1 MLSPTPLGI
10 VAPSVTTLFTQSI
23 VYAVFVM
30 LCPLVISITSMPT
43 GCSIALV
50 KSSVVPAPLNTT
62 FIVAMLKPCPSAF
75 QSLPGRVNT
84 FKSSVSNSLP
94 GTSSSGACEL

>member
-30 LCPLVISITSMPT
+30 LCPLVILITSMPT
-43 GCSIALV
+43 GCIRSLCVFA
-50 KSSVVPAPLNTT
+50 KFTVVPAPLNTT

-75 QSLPGRVNT
+75 QSLPGRV
-84 FKSSVSNSLP
+84 
-94 GTSSSGACEL
+94 